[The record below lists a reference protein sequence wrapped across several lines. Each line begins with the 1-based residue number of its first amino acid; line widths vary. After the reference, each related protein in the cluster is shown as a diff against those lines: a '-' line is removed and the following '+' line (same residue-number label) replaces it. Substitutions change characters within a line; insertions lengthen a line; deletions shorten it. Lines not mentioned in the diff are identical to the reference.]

1 MKEIIANTLRQALE
15 CYNDVDELMFLVE
28 QTDYEGN
35 DCFWYLDE
43 YDLYRILDCR
53 MMDRVIQ
60 KKWQGKYDIN
70 SDITDY
76 STSHCLIYDKYNIFA
91 DDNVFQELSY
101 KILKL
106 NCSD

>member
-1 MKEIIANTLRQALE
+1 
-15 CYNDVDELMFLVE
+15 
-28 QTDYEGN
+28 
-35 DCFWYLDE
+35 
-43 YDLYRILDCR
+43 